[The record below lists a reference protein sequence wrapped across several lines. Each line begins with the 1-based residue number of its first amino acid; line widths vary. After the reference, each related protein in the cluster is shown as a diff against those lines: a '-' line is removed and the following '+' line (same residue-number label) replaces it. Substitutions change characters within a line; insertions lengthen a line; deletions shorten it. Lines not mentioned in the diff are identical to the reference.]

1 MTVDETP
8 AGTPVVTFTREEYDA
23 YLEGEVQRA
32 IGMTP
37 DEFRQAYDAGKVDD
51 GDPAVDELVGLL
63 RNRAERSSTHRVE
76 QRKASPTT

>member
-8 AGTPVVTFTREEYDA
+8 AGTPVVTFTQEEYEA
-23 YLEGEVQRA
+23 YLDGEVQRG
-32 IGMTP
+32 IGMTA

-63 RNRAERSSTHRVE
+63 RIGQNGHRP
-76 QRKASPTT
+76 AT